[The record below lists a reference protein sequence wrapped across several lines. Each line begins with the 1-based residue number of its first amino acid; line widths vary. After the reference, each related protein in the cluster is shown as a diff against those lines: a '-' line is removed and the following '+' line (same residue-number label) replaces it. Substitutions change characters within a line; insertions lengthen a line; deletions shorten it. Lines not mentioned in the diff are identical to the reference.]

1 MRSRRRPFVA
11 ALAGLA
17 GMLFLQAAIAF
28 APCGLP
34 NRAAATAMAAA
45 MASMPDCQEGGTA
58 SLGVAHCTLEDQAV
72 VAAEVQLPELA
83 ALPAAEPLRAAP
95 PPVHAAVVVPPR
107 PAAAGPPPRIRFQ
120 SFLL

>member
-1 MRSRRRPFVA
+1 MRSRRRSFTA

-34 NRAAATAMAAA
+34 DRAAATAMAIA
-45 MASMPDCQEGGTA
+45 MASMPGCEEGGTA
-58 SLGVAHCTLEDQAV
+58 SLGVAHCTLQDQAV
-72 VAAEVQLPELA
+72 LTAEIQIPELA
-83 ALPAAEPLRAAP
+83 APAAQPLRPTPAL
-95 PPVHAAVVVPPR
+95 VLAAVVVPPYV
-107 PAAAGPPPRIRFQ
+107 AAAGPPPRIRFQ